1 MECKHNN
8 TITSECSDCNYE
20 EFKDAY
26 DKEYEDNGGDT
37 GLYETVLNYTLQEII
52 EMLFGGKTYLLNDI
66 IFDSIT
72 TIDLSKRD
80 QEELNKWC
88 AEKVALE
95 VNRRL
100 MMIPEDKNKVNVNE
114 GSK

>member
-1 MECKHNN
+1 
-8 TITSECSDCNYE
+8 
-20 EFKDAY
+20 
-26 DKEYEDNGGDT
+26 
-37 GLYETVLNYTLQEII
+37 
-52 EMLFGGKTYLLNDI
+52 MLFGGKTYLLNDI

-72 TIDLSKRD
+72 NIDLLKKD

-100 MMIPEDKNKVNVNE
+100 MMISDDMMK
-114 GSK
+114 GD